1 MSSSAV
7 GINNADEKQSLLQ
20 PTVDDDPVKRHRYK
34 YLRLTLVVTT
44 MINIVSWVIL
54 STSKHIVWDSFDP
67 RESCLDVVIA
77 DIVLSVFTLWAA
89 RKHEDAWYGIGR
101 FVAWLIVTLILSKG
115 WMYNS
120 WTNHPLNTFAFALA
134 LVFSIWRMIVFI
146 QISGFYEPKKVTLKW
161 SAAKRILRPYF
172 IPKGT
177 RNKVFVVLSWLVL
190 VLGKVCGILS
200 PIVLGKIVT
209 KLAASPPENCLS
221 LIAYFCALNLA
232 PKILSEVQDVLYV
245 KVWQVAYAQVAEET
259 FRHVHRLSL
268 EWHLKKRMGNII
280 RAMDRG
286 MSAADTLMYYVMI
299 YLFPAIGSA
308 IAAFIVFAAQFDAPE
323 IAAVCFCAFGL
334 YCWSTFVV
342 TIWRR
347 KFRQEMNQHDNDMH
361 DKASDSLI
369 NFETVKC
376 FTNEEH
382 ETERYIK
389 SVKLYQGGSYKTQA
403 SVSILNISQ
412 NATIQLAM
420 FGSLA
425 LAMYYILHKEGDFDA
440 GEFVAV
446 QSYVLTIFSP
456 LSFLGSIY
464 TAIINSIVDLQ
475 NLSELLS
482 QVPDVVDEPD
492 APALGFS
499 GGGGVSIEFRD
510 VCFKYPTGAEGSGL
524 KNVSFT
530 VPSGTTT
537 ALVGHTGSG
546 KTTISRLLFRFYDV
560 DRGAVLFNGQDI
572 RHVTQAS
579 IRQAIGVVPQDTC
592 LFNESV
598 EYNIKYGN
606 LGASREDVIEA
617 SKKAQVHDFVT
628 AMEKGYDSLV
638 GERGLKVSGGE
649 KQRIAIARC
658 LLKNPPVV
666 LLDEAT
672 SALDNKTE
680 KEVQSSLRC
689 LAGRTTI
696 IIAHRLTTVQ
706 HADQIIVL
714 RNGRVVE
721 VGRHDEL
728 LAKGDISPYYGMW
741 NAQLWEEEV
750 KAGANREPD
759 FSI

>member
-1 MSSSAV
+1 MSKSAV
-7 GINNADEKQSLLQ
+7 NINDGEEQDALLQ
-20 PTVDDDPVKRHRYK
+20 PSASSEQRRQYLT
-34 YLRLTLVVTT
+34 LRLTLLVTT
-44 MINIVSWVIL
+44 LVNLASWIIL
-54 STSKHIVWDSFDP
+54 SASSHIAWSSYHPRTS
-67 RESCLDVVIA
+67 CADVVAA
-77 DIVLSVFTLWAA
+77 DLLLSAFSLFAFYRNQDGLYAV
-89 RKHEDAWYGIGR
+89 GR
-101 FVAWLIVTLILSKG
+101 FVAWLVLTLILSKA
-115 WMYNS
+115 WMYKS
-120 WTNHPLNTFAFALA
+120 WTGHPIDTTTFA
-134 LVFSIWRMIVFI
+134 LVLITTVWRMVVFI
-146 QISGFYEPKKVTLKW
+146 QITGFYEPKVVTLRW

-172 IPKGT
+172 IPKGL
-177 RNKVFVVLSWLVL
+177 RNKIFVVLSWIVL
-190 VLGKVCGILS
+190 ILGKVCGILS
-200 PIVLGKIVT
+200 PIVLGQIVT
-209 KLAASPPENCLS
+209 NLSASPPKSS
-221 LIAYFCALNLA
+221 LALIGYFCGLNLA
-232 PKILSEVQDVLYV
+232 PKVLSEVQDVLYV
-245 KVWQVAYAQVAEET
+245 KVWQVAYAQVADDT
-259 FRHVHRLSL
+259 FRHVHKLSL
-268 EWHLKKRMGNII
+268 EWHVKKRMGNII

-286 MSAADTLMYYVMI
+286 MNAADTLMYYVMI

-308 IAAFIVFAAQFDAPE
+308 IAAFVVFAVQFNAPE

-347 KFRQEMNQHDNDMH
+347 KFRQEMNQHDNEMH

-382 ETERYIK
+382 EAERYLQ
-389 SVKLYQGGSYKTQA
+389 SVKAYQGGSYKTQA
-403 SVSILNISQ
+403 SVSVLNISQ
-412 NATIQLAM
+412 ATTIQLAM

-425 LAMYYILHKEGDFDA
+425 LSMYYIIHQEHDFDA

-446 QSYVLTIFSP
+446 QSYVLTIFAP

-482 QVPDVVDEPD
+482 QVPDVVDEPSATD
-492 APALGFS
+492 LDLRKSPK
-499 GGGGVSIEFRD
+499 GVSIEFRD
-510 VCFKYPTGAEGSGL
+510 VCFKYPTAAPGSGL
-524 KNVSFT
+524 KKINFK
-530 VPSGTTT
+530 VPAGSTT
-537 ALVGHTGSG
+537 ALVGQTGSG

-560 DRGAVLFNGQDI
+560 DSGVITFNGQDI
-572 RHVTQAS
+572 RHVTQQS
-579 IRQAIGVVPQDTC
+579 VRKAIGVVPQDTC

-598 EYNIKYGN
+598 EYNIKYGK
-606 LGASREDVIEA
+606 LSATREEVIDA
-617 SKKAQVHDFVT
+617 AQKAQVHDFVT
-628 AMEKGYDSLV
+628 AMDKGYDSLV

-658 LLKNPPVV
+658 LLKDPPVV

-680 KEVQSSLRC
+680 KEVQASLRC

-714 RNGRVVE
+714 RNGQIIE
-721 VGRHDEL
+721 MGTHDEMI
-728 LAKGDISPYYGMW
+728 AKGPASPYYNMW
-741 NAQLWEEEV
+741 NAQIWEEEV
-750 KAGANREPD
+750 KAGQGREPD